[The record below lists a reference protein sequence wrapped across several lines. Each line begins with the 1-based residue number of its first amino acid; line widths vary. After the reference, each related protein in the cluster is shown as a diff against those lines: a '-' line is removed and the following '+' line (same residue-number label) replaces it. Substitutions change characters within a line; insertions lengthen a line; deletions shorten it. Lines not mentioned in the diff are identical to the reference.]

1 MGYTKQKT
9 ELKSVDRH
17 PRCAMSI
24 FRTPLVGTF
33 SKNDLKMTVT
43 LKHTRYHEI
52 NYKLMHSIFRY
63 FYVTWNS
70 P

>member
-1 MGYTKQKT
+1 MYYGIYET
-9 ELKSVDRH
+9 ENT
-17 PRCAMSI
+17 MSI

-43 LKHTRYHEI
+43 LKYTRYHEI

-63 FYVTWNS
+63 FYVYVTWYS